1 MIGSLEVQ
9 AGLKLAVT
17 EDDPTLPIFL
27 PLLPK
32 RWDHRHVPP
41 HPFGAVQGWNHTL
54 SPSSYRLLRVAHRGT
69 QKMALWQVCCLEC
82 LSIVTPVTE

>member
-17 EDDPTLPIFL
+17 EDDPKLPIFL

-32 RWDHRHVPP
+32 CWDHRHVPP